1 MNNIKK
7 RKTMNSF
14 VNASDRVQKKQKANA
29 EAKAKSNAEAKAKSN
44 AEAKAKA
51 NAEAK
56 AKANA
61 EAKAKANAEARARAN
76 AEARARANAEA
87 RARANNKAKTNVK
100 RQENIRKAAEG
111 AAVAAKGKIA
121 REAKKAATNRNNT
134 FRTKGLSKLGFNK
147 AEERRATLAAKKE
160 AKKLPPLNG

>member
-1 MNNIKK
+1 
-7 RKTMNSF
+7 MNSF

-29 EAKAKSNAEAKAKSN
+29 ETKAKANAEAKV
-44 AEAKAKA
+44 KA

-61 EAKAKANAEARARAN
+61 QAKAKTNAEAKAKANAQAKAKAN
-76 AEARARANAEA
+76 AQAKAKANAQA
-87 RARANNKAKTNVK
+87 KAKANNKAKANVK

-111 AAVAAKGKIA
+111 AAVAAKGKLA

-134 FRTKGLSKLGFNK
+134 FRAKGLSKLGFVK
-147 AEERRATLAAKKE
+147 ADDRRAILAARKD
-160 AKKLPPLNG
+160 AKKQPPLNV

>member
-1 MNNIKK
+1 VNASDRVQKKQKMNNTKK

-14 VNASDRVQKKQKANA
+14 VNASGRVQKKQKANA
-29 EAKAKSNAEAKAKSN
+29 EAKAKS
-44 AEAKAKA
+44 
-51 NAEAK
+51 
-56 AKANA
+56 NA